1 MDTLRNLLSRTS
13 TRSLRFAALLAALLT
28 TVPLPS
34 RAVEVDLA
42 DQPLFLK
49 NNVPG
54 NVLLALSVEFPTALS
69 PAYYEDYS
77 ASSTY
82 IGYFDPEKCYRY
94 IYSSSKPSE
103 SYFAPDSKASSH
115 ACSSS
120 SSNALWSG
128 NFLNWASMGA
138 MDAFRKGMTGG
149 HRVVDTKTET
159 ILEKTYNYNSGA
171 QTPGS
176 TPDKTI
182 AGSELIRGATPFDWT
197 SATTKVWHQ
206 GAAMLITG
214 TKTTVGVADPDMDTP
229 CRKGTTCVDVGKPG
243 TPIQPLTP
251 DGSTSL
257 YYDVQSTAAKTADE
271 AKIYKVYIRVKVC
284 DPNVGVESNCTPYGS
299 NYKPEG
305 LMQAYASKLRFSA
318 FGYLTV
324 PDYNKKLQR
333 DGGVMRARMKYV
345 GPNKTVPGSPPVANP
360 NAEWDADTGVF
371 VTNPDASDARATMST
386 FSLSSGAVPN
396 SGVVNYL
403 NKFGSTLGDY
413 KSFDPVSELYY
424 AGLRYYKNK
433 GNLAGY
439 TAGTNEENADGF
451 PVITNW
457 DDPILYSCQK
467 NFILGIGDVNTHT
480 DRNFE
485 GATGK
490 TDNEGSSPAPTITSK
505 NVTEATN
512 MVGKLEGISDLAATA
527 PNKDKSNSFYIA
539 GLAYDAH
546 TVDFRADLEEKQ
558 TITTYWLDVL
568 EYGRYKNKT
577 LNMYWLAAKYGG
589 FTPPED
595 FSPYSNENSNETL
608 EDTAWHNNNDVL
620 KDTVEKRSDKR
631 PDNYFAASQADTM
644 IEGLQAAFEKIGS
657 ETDSASTALSTES
670 PNVASDGTV
679 SYSASFNRGNWT
691 GRITATEVTFNDDG
705 TPKTDE
711 KWDARALLD
720 ADGAT
725 KRKIVTCCTS
735 TGAALPFTLSSLSGA
750 ALSSRT
756 NYSTFANVPGVASTS
771 ESVANYIKYL
781 RGDRAQERKNGGAYR
796 NREHLLG
803 DIINSKP
810 VAVGEPAFPY
820 REVYNPGYAAFKA
833 KYSERKTVVYAGAND
848 GMLHA
853 FDGSVDERTSG
864 HELFAYVPS
873 FVYGDSKTAGT
884 SGLASLGKPAYS
896 HRYFVDSTP
905 DYTDVDFSRTKG
917 ANNPAKDGTKPPPDW
932 HTLLIGGLGKG
943 GKGYYAIDV
952 TDPATWTSESAVAGT
967 VLWEFTDPRMGYSYG
982 RPSVVKTKKHGWVVI
997 FTSGYNNS
1005 DGVGYFFIVNART
1018 GELLEAVATPKG
1030 SVASPLNM
1038 GEHTAYVP
1046 DYSDMTADAVYAG
1059 DLAGNVWRLDLTG
1072 TDGDYGPPKLIAS
1085 LTNALGDA
1093 QPVSVRPLVEMD
1105 PSSKK
1110 RYVLIGTGKLLAD
1123 SDMRNSSVQSFY
1135 AIVDG
1140 TGAYGKFYTP
1150 STLPSGV
1157 SFPIGRRGL
1166 EHNKNLLNGI
1176 GSAPVSAMG
1185 WYFDLPAP
1193 NGIAERVNVT
1203 PTANRGIVAFVA
1215 NRPNG
1220 QVCEPGGKGAIY
1232 AVSFTDGQTVLVSSK
1247 GGDLVASVAPI
1258 DGILTEV
1265 AIHRVKGKLR
1275 LYVGG
1280 GDSEGNPV
1288 IGKVPANLS
1297 TAGGLKQLNWRGV
1310 TTAD

>member
-1 MDTLRNLLSRTS
+1 MDTPRNLISRAG
-13 TRSLRFAALLAALLT
+13 TRSLRVAALLAALLT
-28 TVPLPS
+28 TVPLAS
-34 RAVEVDLA
+34 RAVDLA
-42 DQPLFLK
+42 DQPLFSTA
-49 NNVPG
+49 NVPG

-69 PAYYEDYS
+69 PAYRGDYS
-77 ASSTY
+77 ASHTY

-94 IYSSSKPSE
+94 IYKSSKPSD

-120 SSNALWSG
+120 SSKALWSG

-138 MDAFRKGMTGG
+138 LDAFRKGMTGG
-149 HRVVDTKTET
+149 HRVVDTATNT

-182 AGSELIRGATPFDWT
+182 TGSEVIRGATPFDWT

-214 TKTTVGVADPDMDTP
+214 TKTTVGVADPDMNTP
-229 CRKGTTCVDVGKPG
+229 CRKGTTCVDVGSPD

-257 YYDVQSTAAKTADE
+257 YYDTQSTAAKTGDE

-284 DPNVGVESNCTPYGS
+284 DPNVGVESNCTAYGS

-305 LMQAYASKLRFSA
+305 LMQAYSSKLRFSA
-318 FGYLTV
+318 FGYLNLPEYDKT
-324 PDYNKKLQR
+324 KQR

-345 GPNKTVPGSPPVANP
+345 GPNKTVPGSTPVANP

-371 VTNPDASDARATMST
+371 ATNPDASDASATMST
-386 FSLSSGAVPN
+386 FSLRSGAVPN

-403 NKFGSTLGDY
+403 NKFGNTLGDY

-424 AGLRYYKNK
+424 AGLLYYKNK
-433 GNLAGY
+433 GNLKGY
-439 TAGTNEENADGF
+439 TDGTDEKNADGF

-490 TDNEGSSPAPTITSK
+490 TANEGSSPAPTITSQD
-505 NVTEATN
+505 VTEATN
-512 MVGKLEGISDLAATA
+512 MVGKLEGISKLADIA

-546 TVDFRADLEEKQ
+546 TVDFRADLKDTQ
-558 TITTYWLDVL
+558 TISTYWLDVL
-568 EYGRYKNKT
+568 ELERYKNKT
-577 LNMYWLAAKYGG
+577 KNMYWLAAKYGG
-589 FTPPED
+589 FTPPD
-595 FSPYSNENSNETL
+595 GFSPYSSGNSSETL
-608 EDTAWHNNNDVL
+608 KDPAWYNNKDVL
-620 KDTVEKRSDKR
+620 KDTAENLLDKR
-631 PDNYFAASQADTM
+631 PDNYFAASQADKM
-644 IEGLQAAFEKIGS
+644 IEGLQAAFEKIAS
-657 ETDSASTALSTES
+657 EAKSVASTALSTAS
-670 PNVASDGTV
+670 PNVASEGTV
-679 SYSASFNRGNWT
+679 SYSASYNPGNWT
-691 GRITATEVTFNDDG
+691 GQVVATQVTFDAEG
-705 TPKTDE
+705 TPTTKQ

-725 KRKIVTCCTS
+725 GRKIVTCCTS
-735 TGAALPFTLSSLSGA
+735 AGAGLPFTLSSLSGA
-750 ALSSRT
+750 TLSSRT
-756 NYSTFANVPGVASTS
+756 NYSTFSNVPGVDSASQ
-771 ESVANYIKYL
+771 SVANYIKYL
-781 RGDRAQERKNGGAYR
+781 RGDRAQELKNDGPYR

-803 DIINSKP
+803 DIVNSKP
-810 VAVGEPAFPY
+810 VAVGAPAFLY
-820 REVYNPGYAAFKA
+820 HDVYNPGYAAFKSA
-833 KYSERKTVVYAGAND
+833 YAERKPVVYAGAND

-853 FDGSVDERTSG
+853 FDGSVDKETSG

-884 SGLASLGKPAYS
+884 SGLASLGKSFYS

-905 DYTDVDFSRTKG
+905 DYFDVDLSRTKG
-917 ANNPAKDGTKPPPDW
+917 ATQQNPDW
-932 HTLLIGGLGKG
+932 RTLLIGGLGKG

-952 TDPATWTSESAVAGT
+952 TDPTTWTSESNVAGK

-1005 DGVGYFFIVNART
+1005 DGVGYFFIVNPRN

-1030 SVASPLNM
+1030 SVGSPLNIA
-1038 GEHTAYVP
+1038 EHTAYVP
-1046 DYSDMTADAVYAG
+1046 DYSDMTADAIYAG
-1059 DLAGNVWRLDLTG
+1059 DLMGNVWRLDLTG
-1072 TDGDYGPPKLIAS
+1072 TNGDYGPPESIAS
-1085 LTNALGDA
+1085 LTNALREA
-1093 QPVSVRPLVEMD
+1093 QPVTARPLVEMD

-1123 SDMRNSSVQSFY
+1123 SDRRNSSVQSFY

-1140 TGAYGKFYTP
+1140 KGDYGKFYTT
-1150 STLPSGV
+1150 STLPTGV
-1157 SFPIGRRGL
+1157 SFPIDSRKL
-1166 EHNKNLLNGI
+1166 EANTNLLEGI
-1176 GSAPVSAMG
+1176 GSKPASPMG
-1185 WYFDLPAP
+1185 WYFDLPTS
-1193 NGIAERVNVT
+1193 NGIAQRVNVT
-1203 PTANRGIVAFVA
+1203 PTANRGIVAFA
-1215 NRPNG
+1215 GNLPNG
-1220 QVCEPGGKGAIY
+1220 EVCEPGGEGSAY
-1232 AVSFTDGQTVLVSSK
+1232 AVTFTDGQTVLTSSE
-1247 GGDLVASVAPI
+1247 GGALVASAMPI
-1258 DGILTEV
+1258 NGILTEV

-1280 GDSEGNPV
+1280 TAGGAPV
-1288 IGKVPANLS
+1288 IGKAPANLS
-1297 TAGGLKQLNWRGV
+1297 TTGGLKQLNWRGV

>member
-1 MDTLRNLLSRTS
+1 MHTPRNLSSRAGA
-13 TRSLRFAALLAALLT
+13 RPLRFVALFAALLT
-28 TVPLPS
+28 TVPLAS
-34 RAVEVDLA
+34 RAVDLA
-42 DQPLFLK
+42 DQPLFLTA
-49 NNVPG
+49 NVPG

-69 PAYYEDYS
+69 PAYHTDYS

-82 IGYFDPEKCYRY
+82 VGYFDPEKCYRY
-94 IYSSSKPSE
+94 IHESSKPAE
-103 SYFAPDSKASSH
+103 GYFAPDSKASGH

-120 SSNALWSG
+120 SSKALWSG

-138 MDAFRKGMTGG
+138 LDAFRKGMTGG
-149 HRVVDTKTET
+149 HRAVDTTT
-159 ILEKTYNYNSGA
+159 TTVLEKTYNFNSGA
-171 QTPGS
+171 QTPANA
-176 TPDKTI
+176 PDKTI
-182 AGSELIRGATPFDWT
+182 TGSTLVAGATPFDWA

-206 GAAMLITG
+206 GTAMLITG
-214 TKTTVGVADPDMDTP
+214 KKTVLGVADPDINTP
-229 CRKGTTCVDVGKPG
+229 CRRGTTCVDVGSPG

-257 YYDVQSTAAKTADE
+257 YYDAQSTAAKTADE

-284 DPNVGVESNCTPYGS
+284 DPNAGVESNCTAYGS

-305 LMQAYASKLRFSA
+305 LMQAYSSKLRFSA

-324 PDYNKKLQR
+324 PDYDKKLQR

-345 GPNKTVPGSPPVANP
+345 GPNKTVPGSTPVANP

-371 VTNPDASDARATMST
+371 VTNPDASDASRTIST
-386 FSLSSGAVPN
+386 FGLSSGAVPN

-403 NKFGSTLGDY
+403 NKFGSTSGDY

-424 AGLRYYKNK
+424 AGLRYYKHA
-433 GNLAGY
+433 GNLKSY
-439 TAGTNEENADGF
+439 TDGADDKNADGF

-480 DRNFE
+480 DRNFD

-490 TDNEGSSPAPTITSK
+490 TANEGSSPAPTITSK
-505 NVTEATN
+505 DVTEATN
-512 MVGKLEGISDLAATA
+512 MVGTLEGISGLAGIA

-546 TVDFRADLEEKQ
+546 TVDFRADIQDKQ
-558 TITTYWLDVL
+558 TISTYWLDVL
-568 EYGRYKNKT
+568 EYERYKNKT
-577 LNMYWLAAKYGG
+577 KNMYWLAAKYGG
-589 FTPPED
+589 FTPPD
-595 FSPYSNENSNETL
+595 GFSPYSKGNSSTTLKDGAWYTNKEVL
-608 EDTAWHNNNDVL
+608 EDTTDKVI
-620 KDTVEKRSDKR
+620 DKR
-631 PDNYFAASQADTM
+631 PDNYFAASQADKM
-644 IEGLQAAFEKIGS
+644 IEGLQAAFEKIAS
-657 ETDSASTALSTES
+657 EANDVASTALSTES
-670 PNVASDGTV
+670 PNVASVGTV
-679 SYSASFNRGNWT
+679 SYAASYNPGDWT
-691 GRITATEVTFNDDG
+691 GRIIATKVTFNSDG
-705 TPKTDE
+705 TPKTEE

-725 KRKIVTCCTS
+725 ERKIVTCCTS
-735 TGAALPFTLSSLSGA
+735 AGAALPFTFSSLSGA
-750 ALSSRT
+750 TLSSRT
-756 NYSTFANVPGVASTS
+756 NYSTFANVPGVASDS
-771 ESVANYIKYL
+771 QSVANYISYL
-781 RGDRAQERKNGGAYR
+781 RGDTAQELENDGAYR
-796 NREHLLG
+796 NRQHLLG

-810 VAVGEPAFPY
+810 VAVGAPAFPY
-820 REVYNPGYAAFKA
+820 HDVYNPDYAAFKT
-833 KYSERKTVVYAGAND
+833 KYSERKTVVYVGAND

-853 FDGSVDERTSG
+853 FDGSIDDVTSG

-884 SGLASLGKPAYS
+884 SGLASLGKSVYS

-905 DYTDVDFSRTKG
+905 DYFDVDLSRTKG
-917 ANNPAKDGTKPPPDW
+917 ATEQDPDW
-932 HTLLIGGLGKG
+932 RTLLIGGLGKG

-952 TDPATWTSESAVAGT
+952 TDPTTWTGEPEVAGK

-1005 DGVGYFFIVNART
+1005 DGVGYFFIVNPRN
-1018 GELLEAVATPKG
+1018 GELLDAVATPKD
-1030 SVASPLNM
+1030 SVGPLNM

-1059 DLAGNVWRLDLTG
+1059 DLMGNVWRLDLTRA
-1072 TDGDYGPPKLIAS
+1072 DGDYEPPEPIARLINTA
-1085 LTNALGDA
+1085 GDP
-1093 QPVSVRPLVEMD
+1093 QPVTVRPLVEVD

-1140 TGAYGKFYTP
+1140 KGAYGKFYTK

-1157 SFPIGRRGL
+1157 GFPIERDEL
-1166 EHNKNLLNGI
+1166 ERNTNLLEGI
-1176 GSAPVSAMG
+1176 GSKPASAMG
-1185 WYFDLPAP
+1185 WYFDLPTS
-1193 NGIAERVNVT
+1193 NGIAQRVNVT

-1215 NRPNG
+1215 NLPNG
-1220 QVCEPGGKGAIY
+1220 EACDPGGSGTVY
-1232 AVSFTDGQTVLVSSK
+1232 AATFSDGQTVLVSSD
-1247 GGDLVASVAPI
+1247 GGDLVASTTPI

-1265 AIHRVKGKLR
+1265 TINRVKGKLR

-1280 GDSEGNPV
+1280 GDAEGKPV
-1288 IGKVPANLS
+1288 IGKAPANLS